1 MPSYTK
7 PSWTVYACMLLGF
20 GSVAAWNSTAEAL
33 NPKSPEVQEIVAG
46 ANQYLQSSK
55 PYHRIGGKCLV
66 ALALYKSGTKPDHPL
81 IKNTVQDCKRFAAKV
96 PKFEH
101 DAVYDA
107 GMVLILLC
115 ELDPYSNHQEIE
127 NLVTFFV
134 KNQKAHGG
142 YGYSDKET
150 GDNSMTQYAALGL
163 WLAKANSFDVPI
175 ETIASLTNWVMS
187 VQDPSGAFGYQGVI
201 SPRGKPRVQQSD
213 IRPSLTTAGL
223 CSLYVSANA
232 LDLGGQRKKDDS
244 DVPDGFTEINE
255 EKQADN
261 KKARDLVD
269 TGALQSVKD
278 LGNDWM
284 TKHFTVEGTR
294 WQLYYL
300 YALERYKAFEE
311 LDTGKPDPDPMW
323 YKAGFEFIK
332 KCRQK
337 DGSIKAFDEDH
348 TIGSA
353 FSILFLVRG
362 TTATLKKHVKSF
374 DNGLLAGGRGLPTD
388 LSEAELRNG
397 QVINV
402 KEIPET
408 KKFLEMLNSDDGS
421 LDDLVDAD
429 VALDLDLN
437 GADREI
443 ALKAVR
449 RKLRQGSYASRIM
462 AIRAIKGVKDFES
475 VPDLIYALSDPD
487 LRVAKEARDAL
498 RFVSRKIDGFG
509 MPLDPTPPERE
520 MAIQKWK
527 DWYLSLRPNAIFLN

>member
-1 MPSYTK
+1 
-7 PSWTVYACMLLGF
+7 MLLGF

>member
-7 PSWTVYACMLLGF
+7 PSWTVCAYMLGF
-20 GSVAAWNSTAEAL
+20 FGMVAGWNSTAQAL
-33 NPKSPEVQEIVAG
+33 NPKSPEVLEIVAG
-46 ANQYLQSSK
+46 ANKFLQSSK
-55 PYHRIGGKCLV
+55 PYSRIGGRCLV

-81 IKNTVQDCKRFAAKV
+81 IKGALADCKKFAATV

-127 NLVTFFV
+127 NLVEFFV
-134 KNQKAHGG
+134 KCQKGHGG
-142 YGYSDKET
+142 YGYAEKDT

-163 WLAKANSFDVPI
+163 WLAKANQFDVPI
-175 ETIASLTNWVMS
+175 ETIAGMTNWVMS
-187 VQDPSGAFGYQGVI
+187 VQDPSGGFGYQGIV
-201 SPRGKPRVQQSD
+201 SPRGKARVQQAD

-223 CSLYVSANA
+223 CSLYVSANV
-232 LDLGGQRKKDDS
+232 LDLGGQRKKADS
-244 DVPDGFTEINE
+244 DVPSGFTEIDE
-255 EKQADN
+255 EKKADN
-261 KKARDLVD
+261 KKARELVD
-269 TGALQSVKD
+269 VGALQSVKD
-278 LGNDWM
+278 LGGQWM
-284 TKHFTVEGTR
+284 DKHFTVEGTR

-311 LDTGKPDPDPMW
+311 LDTGKPDPEPMW
-323 YKAGFEFIK
+323 YQAGFEFIK
-332 KCRQK
+332 KCRLD

-374 DNGLLAGGRGLPTD
+374 DNGLLAGGRGLPDD

-397 QVINV
+397 KVVNV

-408 KKFLEMLNSDDGS
+408 KRFLEMLNSDDGS

-429 VALDLDLN
+429 VAFDLN
-437 GADREI
+437 LDGDSREI

-462 AIRAIKGVKDFES
+462 AIRAIESVKDFES

-487 LRVAKEARDAL
+487 PRVAIEARDAL

-509 MPLDPTPPERE
+509 MPSDPTPPERE
-520 MAIQKWK
+520 AAIQKWK